1 MWVKISNLR
10 LKEII
15 YLIDALIIVF
25 GEIEGIVGLIVIKLL
40 LRNILLQATSLSTE
54 WLETGLIVLL
64 MKGFIGL
71 TDI

>member
-40 LRNILLQATSLSTE
+40 LRKILLQATSLSTE

>member
-15 YLIDALIIVF
+15 YLTDALIIVF

-40 LRNILLQATSLSTE
+40 LRKILLQATSLSTE

>member
-40 LRNILLQATSLSTE
+40 LRKILLQATSLPTE

>member
-25 GEIEGIVGLIVIKLL
+25 EEIEGIVGLIVIKLL
-40 LRNILLQATSLSTE
+40 LRKILLQATSLSTE

>member
-1 MWVKISNLR
+1 M
-10 LKEII
+10 KEII

-40 LRNILLQATSLSTE
+40 LRKILLQATSLSTE